1 MHGLIFETSIWLLA
15 GSTRYL
21 AVQYGQTKTG
31 ARSSGSD
38 REMPTPHLGYADIP
52 VTLLLCGEPTSRSAE
67 KNFSQTTKRPSRPS
81 MINTRM
87 SASSCRTENEVS
99 HETKVQAEKIWNLL
113 LDARAPSS
121 LFTLS
126 PEIREVRSS
135 SSAVR
140 APQENSTGQL
150 SLNRRSD
157 SRSPGRPLCRFI
169 FSSPTLVWRR
179 STSTRSLERI
189 TAP

>member
-1 MHGLIFETSIWLLA
+1 M
-15 GSTRYL
+15 
-21 AVQYGQTKTG
+21 QYGQTKIG

-140 APQENSTGQL
+140 TPQENSTPKIENPDKNL
-150 SLNRRSD
+150 SLSKIVT
-157 SRSPGRPLCRFI
+157 LA
-169 FSSPTLVWRR
+169 SSVCDALGGATLIVRG
-179 STSTRSLERI
+179 L
-189 TAP
+189 

>member
-1 MHGLIFETSIWLLA
+1 M
-15 GSTRYL
+15 
-21 AVQYGQTKTG
+21 QYGQTKTG

-99 HETKVQAEKIWNLL
+99 HETKFRAEKIWNLL

-126 PEIREVRSS
+126 PERRRRSS

-140 APQENSTGQL
+140 APQENSTAQL
-150 SLNRRSD
+150 SLNRRS
-157 SRSPGRPLCRFI
+157 PARPLAR
-169 FSSPTLVWRR
+169 SVASPFFLLYI
-179 STSTRSLERI
+179 SL
-189 TAP
+189 TVKYKYTQS

>member
-99 HETKVQAEKIWNLL
+99 HETKIQAEKIWNLL
-113 LDARAPSS
+113 LSARAPSS

-126 PEIREVRSS
+126 RGGSKLELST
-135 SSAVR
+135 
-140 APQENSTGQL
+140 APQETQPL
-150 SLNRRSD
+150 SSRRNAV
-157 SRSPGRPLCRFI
+157 RP
-169 FSSPTLVWRR
+169 PPAA
-179 STSTRSLERI
+179 SL
-189 TAP
+189 